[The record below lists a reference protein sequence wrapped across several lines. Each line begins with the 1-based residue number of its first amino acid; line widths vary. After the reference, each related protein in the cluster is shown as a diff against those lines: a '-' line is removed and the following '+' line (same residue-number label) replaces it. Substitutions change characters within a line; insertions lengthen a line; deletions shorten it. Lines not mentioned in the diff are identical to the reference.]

1 MKKILI
7 GIFVISSLAF
17 GKLQDGKYYVEAEK
31 AEWGWKPFTYMVV
44 KNSEIIE
51 VKHDRKN
58 KKGEIATKDKK
69 YNQSM
74 AKKQGIGIKDA
85 VSKLERDFM
94 KSKDIEEIDSIAGA
108 TSTSKEFKA
117 MMRYLVHKAEKGQ
130 SGQYKIPNKELK

>member
-44 KNSEIIE
+44 KDSEIIE
-51 VKHDRKN
+51 VRHDRKN

-74 AKKQGIGIKDA
+74 AKKQGIGIRDA

-94 KSKDIEEIDSIAGA
+94 KSKDIDKIDSIAGA